1 MPGMLVAVRR
11 AKQILQVV
19 GICVA
24 GIGVMALPF
33 PRTHPKAITQS
44 LFERIATTGAFTR
57 PGVILICVGL
67 GCVALAALL
76 PAGRE

>member
-1 MPGMLVAVRR
+1 MLVPVRG

-33 PRTHPKAITQS
+33 PRTSPKALTQS
-44 LFERIATTGAFTR
+44 LFERLAMTGAFTR

-67 GCVALAALL
+67 GCLALAAFL
-76 PAGRE
+76 PAGRQ

>member
-1 MPGMLVAVRR
+1 MVGAVRR

-24 GIGVMALPF
+24 GIGVLALPF
-33 PRTHPKAITQS
+33 PRTNPKALTQS
-44 LFERIATTGAFTR
+44 FFERVATTGAFTR
-57 PGVILICVGL
+57 PGVILILVGL
-67 GCVALAALL
+67 GCLAIAVLL